1 MGQQLYEFQEYVTI
15 QRGEMTVCPPRE
27 VIVLMLDSSLRF
39 KQVSCP
45 GIYRMKEEGLYLLSL
60 LFRPPM

>member
-27 VIVLMLDSSLRF
+27 MIVLLLDSSLRI
-39 KQVSCP
+39 KQVSYP
-45 GIYRMKEEGLYLLSL
+45 GVYRMKEEDFSL